1 MFFNTAA
8 FVDNAVPFTFGNAGR
23 NIVRG
28 PGFQNWDFSIFKTIP
43 VRETMRFEFRTEF
56 FNIWNHV
63 NPLIEPLGLISE
75 EPTPL
80 EFGTP
85 EYGFPK
91 GARDPRFIQF
101 GLKFY
106 F

>member
-1 MFFNTAA
+1 
-8 FVDNAVPFTFGNAGR
+8 
-23 NIVRG
+23 
-28 PGFQNWDFSIFKTIP
+28 
-43 VRETMRFEFRTEF
+43 MRFEFRTEF

-63 NPLIEPLGLISE
+63 NPLFEPLGLIGE

-85 EYGFPK
+85 QFGQPQ